1 MSEEIPVYVMSPA
14 QGRLASLL
22 EPGDVG
28 ARPLDAAS
36 FKEGWT
42 SLPPG
47 LVLVDPQSLP
57 PAEILEIL
65 RPVSAADHGWRIALV
80 AHGLDGGT
88 VRVLSLSPEASLEEA
103 LAAAGDPEAS
113 PGTLLELQG
122 VLSEVARV
130 RHDLNNPLTS
140 ALAEVQLALM
150 DTEGPEHTA
159 IRESLE
165 AVQTQ
170 LRRIRDLIA
179 STGHLRPSK
188 P

>member
-1 MSEEIPVYVMSPA
+1 MSEEIPVYVMGPS
-14 QGRLASLL
+14 G
-22 EPGDVG
+22 G
-28 ARPLDAAS
+28 PLDALPERGVHTSPLDATS
-36 FKEGWT
+36 FREAWT

-47 LVLVDPQSLP
+47 LVLVDPSSVP
-57 PAEILEIL
+57 PAQILEVL
-65 RPVSAADHGWRIALV
+65 RPVSAAHHGWMIGLV
-80 AHGLDGGT
+80 GRGADGPT
-88 VRVLSLSPEASLEEA
+88 VRVLSLSPEASLDEA
-103 LAAAGDPEAS
+103 LGAARDPAAS

-122 VLSEVARV
+122 VLAQVARV

-150 DTEGPEHTA
+150 DTEGPEHTE

-165 AVQTQ
+165 TIQAQ

-179 STGHLRPSK
+179 SSGHLRPKK